1 MAFGLKLR
9 KVPKDEIKRRVDK
22 AADTLGIGDMLNRKP
37 RQLSGGQRQR
47 VAVGRAIVR
56 EPKVFLFDEPL
67 SNLDAKL
74 RVQMR
79 AEISKIHQQLQT
91 TFIYVTHDQMEA
103 MTMATRIAVINKGKL
118 QQLDTP
124 QNLYN
129 NPTNLF
135 VAGFIGSPAMNFFPA
150 KIRKDGSK
158 LIADAGEFT
167 VPLPANQSKVY
178 QPYVDKDVIF
188 GIRPE
193 NIHDAEFVP
202 ANTQAAKISARVDVT
217 ELMGNEI
224 LLYLVTGKN
233 TFVARVDPRSKMR
246 VGNKAEVVFNMDK
259 FHVFDAVTEQAI
271 Q

>member
-1 MAFGLKLR
+1 
-9 KVPKDEIKRRVDK
+9 
-22 AADTLGIGDMLNRKP
+22 
-37 RQLSGGQRQR
+37 
-47 VAVGRAIVR
+47 
-56 EPKVFLFDEPL
+56 
-67 SNLDAKL
+67 
-74 RVQMR
+74 
-79 AEISKIHQQLQT
+79 
-91 TFIYVTHDQMEA
+91 
-103 MTMATRIAVINKGKL
+103 MATRIAVINKGKL

-129 NPTNLF
+129 NPANLF

-150 KIRKDGSK
+150 KIRNDGSK

-167 VPLPANQSKVY
+167 VPLPANQSKAY
-178 QPYVDKDVIF
+178 QPFVDKDVIF

-202 ANTQAAKISARVDVT
+202 ANTQSAKISARVDVT

-233 TFVARVDPRSKMR
+233 TFVARVDPRSKLQ
-246 VGNKAEVVFNMDK
+246 VGNKADVVFNMDK

-271 Q
+271 H

>member
-1 MAFGLKLR
+1 
-9 KVPKDEIKRRVDK
+9 
-22 AADTLGIGDMLNRKP
+22 
-37 RQLSGGQRQR
+37 
-47 VAVGRAIVR
+47 VR

-79 AEISKIHQQLQT
+79 TEISKIHLQLQT

-103 MTMATRIAVINKGKL
+103 MTMATRIAVINRGKL
-118 QQLDTP
+118 QQMDTP

-129 NPTNLF
+129 HPANLF

-150 KIRKDGSK
+150 KIRKNGN
-158 LIADAGEFT
+158 LVADAGEFS
-167 VPLPANQSKVY
+167 VPLPAESTKTFG
-178 QPYVDKDVIF
+178 PYVGKDVIF

-193 NIHDAEFVP
+193 DIHDAEFVP
-202 ANTQAAKISARVDVT
+202 PNIQAAKISARVDVT
-217 ELMGNEI
+217 ELTGNEI

-233 TFVARVDPRSKMR
+233 TFVARVDPRSNLR
-246 VGNKAEVVFNMDK
+246 VGATANVIFDMDK
-259 FHVFDAVTEQAI
+259 FHVFDGVTEQAI